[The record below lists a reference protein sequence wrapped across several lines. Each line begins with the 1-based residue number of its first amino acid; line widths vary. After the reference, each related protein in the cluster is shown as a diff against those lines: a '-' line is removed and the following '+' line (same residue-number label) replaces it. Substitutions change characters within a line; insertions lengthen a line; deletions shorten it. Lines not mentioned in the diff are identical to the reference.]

1 MVRMAPIPN
10 ISLPVIAYTLQISS
24 MQIFRHLI
32 IGAFILYLVV
42 PEIEGG
48 WFKRLVKKVGRGIK
62 KGVKKIGKA
71 ARRVVKGIKKVGCRV
86 SIFVHSHNGNKT
98 TLYS

>member
-1 MVRMAPIPN
+1 MVRKVLIPN
-10 ISLPVIAYTLQISS
+10 TSLITFQTCYCVHIADSS

-86 SIFVHSHNGNKT
+86 SIFVHNHNGN
-98 TLYS
+98 

>member
-1 MVRMAPIPN
+1 
-10 ISLPVIAYTLQISS
+10 

-62 KGVKKIGKA
+62 KGIKKIGKA
-71 ARRVVKGIKKVGCRV
+71 ARRVVKGVKKVGCRV
-86 SIFVHSHNGNKT
+86 SISFIM
-98 TLYS
+98 

>member
-1 MVRMAPIPN
+1 
-10 ISLPVIAYTLQISS
+10 

-62 KGVKKIGKA
+62 KGIKKIGKA
-71 ARRVVKGIKKVGCRV
+71 ARRVVKGVKKVGCRV
-86 SIFVHSHNGNKT
+86 SIFVYHMTSGLGV
-98 TLYS
+98 LYHHAIKSINH